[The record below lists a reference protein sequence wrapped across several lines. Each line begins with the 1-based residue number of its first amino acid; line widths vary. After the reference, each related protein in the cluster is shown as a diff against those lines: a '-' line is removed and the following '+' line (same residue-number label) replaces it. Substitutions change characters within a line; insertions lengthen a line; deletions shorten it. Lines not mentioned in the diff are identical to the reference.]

1 VARHQGLDF
10 SFRYYLWRFIVNLN
24 LTKTRLI
31 IVFCFL
37 SIFGTLMLTGCFT
50 IDEDIK
56 SSTNKE
62 LLETNRK
69 FSDVYDVFGELKVFE
84 YYKSSILVR
93 NFFIDVHSYKK
104 VKPKSTNQ
112 ISSHRKY
119 SILSWDLFVLDQ
131 MARTFGPGEDYES
144 MGGPTPRE
152 DSINDYIGKK
162 IRIRG
167 IIFDPCSDGA
177 SFYLREENTKL
188 ETTCFGFAFT
198 GSHGY
203 PELFNKAG
211 GPFKFEPKQIQN

>member
-1 VARHQGLDF
+1 M
-10 SFRYYLWRFIVNLN
+10 
-24 LTKTRLI
+24 
-31 IVFCFL
+31 
-37 SIFGTLMLTGCFT
+37 FGTLMLTGCFT

-69 FSDVYDVFGELKVFE
+69 FSAVYDVFGELKVFE

-93 NFFIDVHSYKK
+93 NFFVHVHFYEK
-104 VKPKSTNQ
+104 VKSKSTNQ
-112 ISSHRKY
+112 DSSHRKY
-119 SILSWDLFVLDQ
+119 SILSWDLFVLDR
-131 MARTFGPGEDYES
+131 MARAFGPGEDYES
-144 MGGPTPRE
+144 MGGPPPRE

-198 GSHGY
+198 GSQGY